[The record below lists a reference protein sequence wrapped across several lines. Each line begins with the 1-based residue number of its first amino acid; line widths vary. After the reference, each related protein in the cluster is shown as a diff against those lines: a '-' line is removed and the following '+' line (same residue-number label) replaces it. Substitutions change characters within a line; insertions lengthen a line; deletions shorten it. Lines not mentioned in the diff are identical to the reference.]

1 MKLFNWEL
9 WKCMQVSEGSG
20 VRIDKW
26 LWAVRVYK
34 TRSLAAAACRA
45 GHVRVGD
52 KAVKPARLV
61 LPGDVVTAKAGRITR
76 TIKATT
82 LVNRR
87 VGAKML
93 ERYIEDLTPASE
105 YNKGKEFVT
114 PPKFSHSKKRG
125 RPTKRDRRALDRFG
139 AEW

>member
-1 MKLFNWEL
+1 
-9 WKCMQVSEGSG
+9 MQVSAGGG
-20 VRIDKW
+20 VRMDKW

-34 TRSLAAAACRA
+34 SRSLAATACRA
-45 GHVRVGD
+45 GHVRVGGH
-52 KAVKPARLV
+52 AVKPARLV
-61 LPGDVVTAKAGRITR
+61 LPGDVVTAKVGGIMR
-76 TIKATT
+76 TIKAVA
-82 LVNRR
+82 LVERR

-114 PPKFSHSKKRG
+114 LPQLSHSRGRG